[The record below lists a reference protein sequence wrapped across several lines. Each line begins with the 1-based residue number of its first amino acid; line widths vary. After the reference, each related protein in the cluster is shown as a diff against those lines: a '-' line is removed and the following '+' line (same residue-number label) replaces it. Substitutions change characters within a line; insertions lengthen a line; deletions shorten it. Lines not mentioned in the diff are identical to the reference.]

1 FCMPH
6 VYEKH
11 ITSEGRKLDPHTYFM
26 TKAETHSLA
35 VAAASIIA
43 RASFVKEMEDLS
55 KIVGF
60 SLLKG
65 ASPKV
70 DQQIAKIIRTKGK
83 QFLPSVA
90 KVHFA
95 NTKKQKNSYKITI
108 FFKMIYLV
116 LLYSS

>member
-1 FCMPH
+1 MDNESSFCISIELLCMHH

-11 ITSEGRKLDPHTYFM
+11 ITSEGRQLHPHTYFM

-65 ASPKV
+65 ASLKV

-95 NTKKQKNSYKITI
+95 NTKKAEK
-108 FFKMIYLV
+108 LV
-116 LLYSS
+116 